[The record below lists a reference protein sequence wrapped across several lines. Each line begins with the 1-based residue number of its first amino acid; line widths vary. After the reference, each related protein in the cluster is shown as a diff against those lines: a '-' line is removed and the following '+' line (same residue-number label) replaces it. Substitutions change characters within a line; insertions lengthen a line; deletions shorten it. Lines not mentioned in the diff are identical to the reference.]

1 MLEKNRMTSKIIF
14 IALVVFFIT
23 TVSHAQGIFGNSS
36 SSSNSSSNQTSIETN
51 TTNNTTNN
59 TMVDSSQDI
68 SNTNTTDNSSIIN
81 IESSTDTYNVDNS
94 QVTDHA
100 MGNPNIPPPMGDPNQ
115 DMYNVDNS
123 QITGQ
128 ASPRWVRDIDWAAC
142 VQKRFNDGESFMAS
156 RGACK

>member
-36 SSSNSSSNQTSIETN
+36 SSSSSNQTNVDSSQNISNTN

-59 TMVDSSQDI
+59 TMIDSSMNT
-68 SNTNTTDNSSIIN
+68 SNTNTTDNSSVMN
-81 IESSTDTYNVDNS
+81 IE
-94 QVTDHA
+94 
-100 MGNPNIPPPMGDPNQ
+100 MGDPNIPPPMGDPNQ

-128 ASPRWVRDIDWAAC
+128 ASPRWVRDIDWATC

-156 RGACK
+156 RGACN

>member
-1 MLEKNRMTSKIIF
+1 MLEKNRMISKIFF

-36 SSSNSSSNQTSIETN
+36 SSSQTN
-51 TTNNTTNN
+51 
-59 TMVDSSQDI
+59 VDSSQNI
-68 SNTNTTDNSSIIN
+68 SNTNTTDNSSVMN
-81 IESSTDTYNVDNS
+81 IE
-94 QVTDHA
+94 
-100 MGNPNIPPPMGDPNQ
+100 MGDPNIPPPMGDPNQ
-115 DMYNVDNS
+115 DMHNVDNS

-128 ASPRWVRDIDWAAC
+128 ASPRWVRDIDWATC